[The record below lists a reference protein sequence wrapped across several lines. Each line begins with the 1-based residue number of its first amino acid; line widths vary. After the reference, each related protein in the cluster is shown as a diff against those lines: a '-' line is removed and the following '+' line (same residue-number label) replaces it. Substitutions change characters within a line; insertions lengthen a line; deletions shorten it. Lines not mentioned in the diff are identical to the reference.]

1 MNAQLEFSQ
10 PIGIPSLAD
19 RQFVFAHRGLLR
31 CTSLRWMATLLRH
44 SSAPAKGAPTKT
56 TCHKRGLPR
65 RQMATSGTMTTRE
78 PRSNDGK
85 GHWQQ
90 LLKPSATKSTDVS
103 CTLAGLSEALSEA
116 GEPQPQ
122 RSYCGAV
129 GAAGTYV
136 DRATLLRRV
145 FNVNSLQCQRC
156 GGRLRVI
163 ATITEARAPDPQLGF
178 APVLFVA

>member
-1 MNAQLEFSQ
+1 MLKTNYDKGYRQQRLR
-10 PIGIPSLAD
+10 PS
-19 RQFVFAHRGLLR
+19 
-31 CTSLRWMATLLRH
+31 
-44 SSAPAKGAPTKT
+44 
-56 TCHKRGLPR
+56 
-65 RQMATSGTMTTRE
+65 E
-78 PRSNDGK
+78 
-85 GHWQQ
+85 
-90 LLKPSATKSTDVS
+90 TKSTDVS